1 MKFKKY
7 IFIVIY
13 IEIKILQI
21 KALDDVNGYT
31 LFFFQ
36 IPKGM
41 CFFFFL
47 NAGMTI
53 AMRSHRLWMYIH
65 NIVVLSQCIY
75 NSLCMMPAINFYAL
89 NTKKQLLDLNRPI
102 LTIQL

>member
-31 LFFFQ
+31 LVFFQ

-41 CFFFFL
+41 CFFFFFKCWNDNC
-47 NAGMTI
+47 NAK
-53 AMRSHRLWMYIH
+53 S
-65 NIVVLSQCIY
+65 
-75 NSLCMMPAINFYAL
+75 
-89 NTKKQLLDLNRPI
+89 
-102 LTIQL
+102 

>member
-31 LFFFQ
+31 LVFFQ

-41 CFFFFL
+41 CFFFFFKCW
-47 NAGMTI
+47 ND
-53 AMRSHRLWMYIH
+53 
-65 NIVVLSQCIY
+65 NCIDY
-75 NSLCMMPAINFYAL
+75 ECISI
-89 NTKKQLLDLNRPI
+89 I
-102 LTIQL
+102 L

>member
-31 LFFFQ
+31 LVFFQ

-41 CFFFFL
+41 CFFF
-47 NAGMTI
+47 
-53 AMRSHRLWMYIH
+53 
-65 NIVVLSQCIY
+65 C
-75 NSLCMMPAINFYAL
+75 
-89 NTKKQLLDLNRPI
+89 
-102 LTIQL
+102 